1 MKKSQ
6 GRYLLHF
13 AAYRPYYRPDGS
25 RSLQLTTEAY
35 GFVYCVLV
43 LVLWA
48 MDRWWSPLHH
58 HMLLATA
65 RGRAGALVW
74 YLFGIYMTNSS
85 LFSSTENLNTASS
98 HTPWAQLSWVLWACV
113 PRRVSA
119 AYPDAL
125 RACPT
130 MALGAEAPM
139 PVPSLIQG
147 SEVPHTKS
155 ALTSFS
161 VACWA
166 NADEDVATAWL
177 VTPAFPVLVV
187 ITAKADMVPC
197 LDALHLL
204 LVQLLLAGVATT
216 QAVFLASACAIGRSI
231 NNRACVVVN

>member
-1 MKKSQ
+1 MVHGHCSLRLKLTASSTAYWFWCC
-6 GRYLLHF
+6 GRWTGGGARSITTCCLL
-13 AAYRPYYRPDGS
+13 
-25 RSLQLTTEAY
+25 LQE
-35 GFVYCVLV
+35 GERVL
-43 LVLWA
+43 
-48 MDRWWSPLHH
+48 
-58 HMLLATA
+58 
-65 RGRAGALVW
+65 
-74 YLFGIYMTNSS
+74 LFGIYMTNSS

-177 VTPAFPVLVV
+177 VTPAFPVRVV

-197 LDALHLL
+197 LYALHLL